1 MFSSLRQQMVE
12 KYVIGAGVT
21 DCKVIEAMRRVPRH
35 LFVDAA
41 LQYRA
46 YSGTSLPIGFKQ
58 TISHPTTVAQMTSA
72 LELRGTEKVLEI
84 GTGSGYQAAVLAEMG
99 VKVFTIERIAELAE
113 RARQIFETLNY
124 FTIALKI
131 GDGYVGWQ
139 QYAPFRRIL
148 LTAHSKKIPE
158 SLLQQLDSGGIL
170 LMPLGSEQQQSLVKI
185 TRQENGQFQ
194 QETLSAASFVP
205 LVKDKAGELAD
216 LK

>member
-1 MFSSLRQQMVE
+1 
-12 KYVIGAGVT
+12 
-21 DCKVIEAMRRVPRH
+21 MRP
-35 LFVDAA
+35 F
-41 LQYRA
+41 A
-46 YSGTSLPIGFKQ
+46 YENRPLPIGYNQ
-58 TISHPTTVAQMTSA
+58 TISQPVIVAHMSA
-72 LELRGTEKVLEI
+72 LLELDSTHKVLEI